1 MRLMNNTRKTFG
13 ETAAENQLNNDINI
27 KTIEDDIRHAREK
40 WEKDLIKNRDATIAR
55 TLQDPKF
62 HNKNFYIAIHFLKHR
77 LVNEPGSLI
86 VARHSCP
93 TPVYNQ
99 AVYKY
104 NRSAH
109 GLEFLWSIPD
119 KIEYYWLLAN
129 LQNLPSEKQD
139 AAKFCHL
146 MESGDLEKWV
156 IKENGN
162 KPDGLIQDTNNK
174 PYVVKEDEA
183 CQKQLIL
190 QP

>member
-1 MRLMNNTRKTFG
+1 MNNTRKTFG

-62 HNKNFYIAIHFLKHR
+62 HNKNFYISIHFLKHR

-104 NRSAH
+104 NRASNS
-109 GLEFLWSIPD
+109 LEFLWSIPD

-129 LQNLPSEKQD
+129 LQNLPAEKQD

-146 MESGDLEKWV
+146 MESGELEKWV

-162 KPDGLIQDTNNK
+162 KPDGLIQDANNK
-174 PYVVKEDEA
+174 PYVVKEESE
-183 CQKQLIL
+183 CQKQLIM